1 MTIENKTQANY
12 CPAGVQIALLLGFF
26 VHFSGVL
33 SEPLRFFSRSEVR
46 TGPEFAWLAETM
58 KPYSQWLYINHGY
71 FFFAPNPGPSH
82 LIQCAFSPQ
91 DNGEATEK
99 LGPKLTM
106 PDRNE
111 NWPRL
116 LYHRYFMLSEFY
128 SSRFAPQQVTEE
140 LKKDTEF
147 MQRWSFDKELYD
159 QLQKSMVA
167 SLKHS
172 KSKDSVDLRR
182 VERLL
187 PDSQQVLREG
197 WTLNDARLTS
207 VLSET
212 MIEESAAPPILEL
225 PSKPNIPN
233 EPTKK

>member
-1 MTIENKTQANY
+1 MTVKKKTQAND
-12 CPAGVQIALLLGFF
+12 CPAAGQIALLLGFF

-33 SEPLRFFSRSEVR
+33 SEPFRFFSRSEVR
-46 TGPEFAWLAETM
+46 TGPEFVWLAETM

-82 LIQCAFSPQ
+82 LIQCAFSPP
-91 DNGEATEK
+91 DDVEAAEK
-99 LGPKLTM
+99 SGPKRM
-106 PDRNE
+106 VPDRTE
-111 NWPRL
+111 HWPRL

-128 SSRFAPQQVTEE
+128 SNRFAPQQVTEE

-147 MQRWSFDKELYD
+147 MQRWSFDRELYV
-159 QLQKSMVA
+159 QIQTSMVA
-167 SLKHS
+167 SLKRS
-172 KSKDSVDLRR
+172 TGNGSVELRR

-197 WTLNDARLTS
+197 WTLNDARLTN

-212 MIEESAAPPILEL
+212 MIEETVAPPILEL
-225 PSKPNIPN
+225 PSKPS